1 MIKRVWMG
9 ALCAGLLGLAA
20 SAGAAERA
28 LVLDE
33 AALDA
38 VAAGSATSQSF
49 GFGFANG
56 SIFAGAGVRGTS
68 NSSNTGKGSVSS
80 STTIAEGIG
89 VGTGGQGVTGG
100 ATTGT
105 GNAGRFSTVI
115 PVHAVTIYGG
125 SGVTLAH
132 TTTAG
137 F

>member
-9 ALCAGLLGLAA
+9 AVCAGLLGLAA
-20 SAGAAERA
+20 SAGAAERL

-33 AALDA
+33 AGLDA
-38 VAAGSATSQSF
+38 VAAGTATSQSF
-49 GFGFANG
+49 GYGLANG

-68 NSSNTGKGSVSS
+68 NSTNTGKGSASS
-80 STTIAEGIG
+80 STTIAEGLG

-100 ATTGT
+100 STTGT

-115 PVHAVTIYGG
+115 PVHTVTSYGG
-125 SGVTLAH
+125 AGVTLAH
-132 TTTAG
+132 TQTYG

>member
-9 ALCAGLLGLAA
+9 AVCAGLLGLAA
-20 SAGAAERA
+20 SAGAAEGV

-33 AALDA
+33 AGLDA
-38 VAAGSATSQSF
+38 VSAGSATSQSF
-49 GFGFANG
+49 GYGLANG
-56 SIFAGAGVRGTS
+56 SIFAGASVRGTS
-68 NSSNTGKGSVSS
+68 SSSNTGKGSTSS
-80 STTIAEGIG
+80 STTVAEATG

-115 PVHAVTIYGG
+115 PVHTVTSYGG
-125 SGVTLAH
+125 AGVTLAH
-132 TTTAG
+132 TTTFG

>member
-1 MIKRVWMG
+1 MTKRVCMG
-9 ALCAGLLGLAA
+9 AVCASLLGAA
-20 SAGAAERA
+20 AAQAGERAMVLGGAELDAISAGT
-28 LVLDE
+28 
-33 AALDA
+33 
-38 VAAGSATSQSF
+38 ATSSAL
-49 GFGFANG
+49 GYAVANG
-56 SIFAGAGVRGTS
+56 SIFAGASVKGTS

-80 STTIAEGIG
+80 TTTVAEGTG

-100 ATTGT
+100 STTGT

-125 SGVTLAH
+125 SGVTVAH